1 MIRILNSVVICQLM
15 STWKL
20 QTLQNHVNVETPDT
34 ANADNRHSLFDFASY
49 NYEVIHT
56 HTEITKNKYQDV
68 KSLIMTYPL
77 S

>member
-1 MIRILNSVVICQLM
+1 MIRISNSVFTCQLM

-20 QTLQNHVNVETPDT
+20 HTLQNHVNMETPDT
-34 ANADNRHSLFDFASY
+34 AKADNRQYLFDIASY
-49 NYEVIHT
+49 KYEVIHT

-68 KSLIMTYPL
+68 KSLIVAYPL